1 MKTVFYKKEGRK
13 YIPVSEYD
21 DEVLDSLP
29 YGDHLI
35 SVYPSGMSR
44 KRVEP
49 NFAAMVA
56 AGRYAEDS
64 IAKKVQEASDLRP
77 KTTPLTQEQRDAWTA
92 LSKAFGE
99 EIHTLSWPSSWDAA
113 RAGVEAMQEEADKL
127 MSNTAVRRAYDQF
140 MFLAKLTME
149 EEKNDTTV

>member
-1 MKTVFYKKEGRK
+1 MRTIYYKKEGRK

-21 DEVLDSLP
+21 SEVLDSLQ

-44 KRVEP
+44 KMIDP
-49 NFAAMVA
+49 NFAAMIA

-64 IAKKVQEASDLRP
+64 ISKKVQEASDLRSKNSP
-77 KTTPLTQEQRDAWTA
+77 ITQKQSDAWTA

-99 EIHTLSWPSSWDAA
+99 EMHTLTWPSSLDAA
-113 RAGVEAMQEEADKL
+113 KAGVAAMQEEADKL
-127 MSNTAVRRAYDQF
+127 MTNPAVKLAYDQF
-140 MFLAKLTME
+140 MFLAKLAME
-149 EEKNDTTV
+149 KKNDTAV

>member
-1 MKTVFYKKEGRK
+1 MKTVFFKKEGKK

-21 DEVLDSLP
+21 SDVLDSLP

-35 SVYPSGMSR
+35 SVYPGGMSR
-44 KRVEP
+44 KMIDP
-49 NFAAMVA
+49 NFAAMIA

-77 KTTPLTQEQRDAWTA
+77 KNALLTQEQRDAWAA
-92 LSKAFGE
+92 LSVAFGE
-99 EIHTLSWPSSWDAA
+99 EIHTLAWPSSWDAA
-113 RAGVEAMQEEADKL
+113 KAGVSAMQEEADKL
-127 MSNTAVRRAYDQF
+127 MSNTAVKQAYDQF

-149 EEKNDTTV
+149 KKNDSTV